1 MANNLPAIKAILTVV
16 CTVSLQCSLHHLG
29 LGLLEAIDP
38 ERMRE
43 VFDAHENDEGLL
55 GLYHGNSPGGEFQEH
70 IEDVQFVALVQP
82 RRHIARMAVPALQ
95 QQVPI
100 R

>member
-43 VFDAHENDEGLL
+43 VFDAHEK
-55 GLYHGNSPGGEFQEH
+55 
-70 IEDVQFVALVQP
+70 
-82 RRHIARMAVPALQ
+82 
-95 QQVPI
+95 
-100 R
+100 

>member
-1 MANNLPAIKAILTVV
+1 MPTK
-16 CTVSLQCSLHHLG
+16 
-29 LGLLEAIDP
+29 
-38 ERMRE
+38 
-43 VFDAHENDEGLL
+43 NDEGLL